1 MKVEIEAKFLD
12 IDVEKI
18 RGKLKEIGAVQ
29 KHPERLMKRKN
40 FDFSDFRLE
49 KNGGWVRVRDEG
61 DKITLSYKQLNER
74 SLHGTKEVTVE
85 IDNFDNTCLFLQAI
99 GLKNYSYQET
109 KRESWDFDGTEIEID
124 TWPWVPSFVEIEG
137 KSEESVRMA
146 SKMLGLDWQKALF
159 GSVEIVYQSYYNVTE
174 EEVDSWE
181 EMKFG
186 QVPEWLRGR
195 KLKNN

>member
-18 RGKLKEIGAVQ
+18 RENLKKIGAVQ
-29 KHPERLMKRKN
+29 KNPERLMKRKN

-74 SLHGTKEVTVE
+74 SLHGTKEVVVE
-85 IDNFDNTCLFLQAI
+85 IDNFDNACLFLQAI

-137 KSEESVRMA
+137 KSEEDVRLVTT
-146 SKMLGLDWQKALF
+146 KLGLDWQKALF

-181 EMKFG
+181 EMRLG
-186 QVPEWLRGR
+186 PVPEWLEGKR
-195 KLKNN
+195 KT